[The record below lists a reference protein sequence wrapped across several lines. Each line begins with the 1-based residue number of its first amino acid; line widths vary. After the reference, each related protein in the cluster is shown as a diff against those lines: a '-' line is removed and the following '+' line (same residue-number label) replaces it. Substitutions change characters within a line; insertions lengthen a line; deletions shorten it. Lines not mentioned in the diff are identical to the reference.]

1 MSRLRPQ
8 PAIRPHGLKPKK
20 RKIGVWIPREE
31 YDKLMQL
38 LTKIEAQLREILAY
52 DAADPEVR
60 SQLQP
65 WRRQLLKMIEK
76 VQGQK

>member
-1 MSRLRPQ
+1 VSKKSD
-8 PAIRPHGLKPKK
+8 GPKHRR
-20 RKIGVWIPREE
+20 RKTGIWISSEE

-52 DAADPEVR
+52 GAAADPEVR
-60 SQLQP
+60 GQLQP

-76 VQGQK
+76 VKRQK